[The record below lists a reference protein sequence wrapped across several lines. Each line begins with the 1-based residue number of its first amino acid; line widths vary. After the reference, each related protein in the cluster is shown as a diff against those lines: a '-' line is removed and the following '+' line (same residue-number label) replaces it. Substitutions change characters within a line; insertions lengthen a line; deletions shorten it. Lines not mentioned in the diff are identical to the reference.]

1 LFGSEV
7 EGVKAIKGVLAGLMM
22 GAVVSAHALPRVAA
36 EDTAVQQLV
45 QNFLSAEKAYDAA
58 SLSRLISESYVE
70 VSPAGEVDEH
80 DRFLGFYAPEKK
92 TDWPSM
98 STSDINV
105 RLFGDT
111 AIEVVKFTYQMPGPG
126 GTTRTMEIRGSFIA
140 QKEHGTWKL
149 LGAHY
154 TGIRPPQANS

>member
-1 LFGSEV
+1 M
-7 EGVKAIKGVLAGLMM
+7 KAIKGILAGVMM
-22 GAVVSAHALPRVAA
+22 GAVISASARELPRVADDA
-36 EDTAVQQLV
+36 AVQQLV
-45 QNFLSAEKAYDAA
+45 QNFLSAEKAYDAP
-58 SLSRLISESYVE
+58 SLARMISESYVE

-105 RLFGDT
+105 RMFGDT
-111 AIEVVKFTYQMPGPG
+111 AIEVVKFTYQMPGPDG
-126 GTTRTMEIRGSFIA
+126 VTHAREIRGSFIA
-140 QKEHGTWKL
+140 QKEKGTWKL

-154 TGIRPPQANS
+154 TGIRAPQAKS

>member
-1 LFGSEV
+1 V
-7 EGVKAIKGVLAGLMM
+7 VKAIKGILAGLMM
-22 GAVVSAHALPRVAA
+22 GAVVSAHALPRVA
-36 EDTAVQQLV
+36 EDAAVQQLV

-92 TDWPSM
+92 TDWPPM

-126 GTTRTMEIRGSFIA
+126 GTTRVMEIRGSFIA
-140 QKEHGTWKL
+140 QKERGIWKL

-154 TGIRPPQANS
+154 TGIRQPQANS